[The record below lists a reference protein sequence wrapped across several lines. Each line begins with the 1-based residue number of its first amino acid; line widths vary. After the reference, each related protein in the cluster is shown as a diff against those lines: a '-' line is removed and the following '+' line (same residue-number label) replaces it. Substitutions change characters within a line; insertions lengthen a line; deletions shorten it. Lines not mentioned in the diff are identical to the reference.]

1 MRAIEV
7 QAPNN
12 LKLKKG
18 FKTVFLAGSIEM
30 GKAVEWQQK
39 LIDAV
44 PDEPYIWYNPRRDD
58 WDSTWKQDIS
68 DKNFRTQVEWEL
80 KALDQ
85 ADIIVMYFD
94 PKTDS
99 PISLLELGLHAQS
112 KKMIVHCP
120 KGFWKKGNVDVVCKK
135 YDVRQV
141 DSFEELVKIFENAD
155 F

>member
-1 MRAIEV
+1 MKAIEV

-18 FKTVFLAGSIEM
+18 YKTVFLAGSIEM
-30 GKAVEWQQK
+30 GKAMEWQQK

-58 WDSTWKQDIS
+58 WDSSWKQDIS
-68 DKNFRTQVEWEL
+68 DPQFKKQVEWEL
-80 KALDQ
+80 KALEQ
-85 ADIIVMYFD
+85 AEVIVMYFD
-94 PKTDS
+94 PETKS
-99 PISLLELGLHAQS
+99 PISLLELGLHA
-112 KKMIVHCP
+112 KDNKMIVHCP

-135 YDVRQV
+135 YGIRQV
-141 DSFEELVKIFENAD
+141 ESFKELIAIFENSD

>member
-1 MRAIEV
+1 MKAIEV

-18 FKTVFLAGSIEM
+18 YKTVFLAGSIEM

-39 LIDAV
+39 LIDAL

-58 WDSTWKQDIS
+58 WDSSWKQDIS
-68 DKNFRTQVEWEL
+68 DPQFKGQVLWEL
-80 KALDQ
+80 KALEQ
-85 ADIIVMYFD
+85 ADVIVMYFD

-99 PISLLELGLHAQS
+99 PISLLELGLHA
-112 KKMIVHCP
+112 KDNKMIVHCP
-120 KGFWKKGNVDVVCKK
+120 KGFWKKGNVDVVCEK
-135 YDVRQV
+135 YNIRQV
-141 DSFEELVKIFENAD
+141 DSFEELIKIFENSD